1 MAKGIQ
7 TVSGRERLKV
17 RHEPHWTLVRRGCFL
32 GFVKRSESS
41 AGAWRA
47 RYRDDQTGK
56 RTSHSL
62 GAFDYL
68 PPNERYG
75 AALAAAEKW
84 FEHMGAGG
92 TSEALTVREVCER
105 YVKHLGDER
114 RIDAA
119 KDAEGRFRRWVPAG
133 GAFGRIA
140 VTKLTHAHVR
150 DWRTQLMNAPLIPQN
165 KKVEAPPKP
174 RSESAVNRDMT
185 ALRAALNFALRER
198 HVTTDAAWDVALKP
212 IPNAGS
218 RRSAY
223 LDSDQ
228 RRALIERCP
237 SDVANLVKLLSHL
250 PLRPGAAAKLK
261 VRDFDKRSGELTIAR
276 DKTGAARRIAL
287 PDSTNVFLAAM
298 AKDKLPDAPLISRAN
313 GTPWD
318 RHSWKYPV
326 KEAVLALGLPPGTIL
341 YTLRH
346 STITDL
352 IVIHK
357 LDTLSVARL
366 SGSSLAMIERHYGH
380 LLNSR
385 ARDALAKL
393 AI

>member
-1 MAKGIQ
+1 VAKGIQ

-41 AGAWRA
+41 SGAWRA

-62 GAFDYL
+62 GAFDHL

-75 AALAAAEKW
+75 AALAAAESW
-84 FEHMGAGG
+84 FKHMGAGG
-92 TSEALTVREVCER
+92 TSDALTVLEVCER
-105 YVKHLGDER
+105 YVKHLRDER

-119 KDAEGRFRRWVPAG
+119 KDAEGRFRRWVPEG
-133 GAFGRIA
+133 STFGRIA
-140 VTKLTHAHVR
+140 VAKLTHAHVR
-150 DWRTQLMNAPLIPQN
+150 DWRTRLTNAPLIPQN
-165 KKVEAPPKP
+165 KKLKAPPKP

-185 ALRAALNFALRER
+185 VLRAALNFALRER
-198 HVTTDAAWDVALKP
+198 HVTTDAAWGVALKP
-212 IPNAGS
+212 IRNAGS

-237 SDVANLVKLLSHL
+237 SDVAGLVKTLSLL
-250 PLRPGAAAKLK
+250 PLRPGAVAKLK

-276 DKTGAARRIAL
+276 DKAGAARRIAL
-287 PDSTNVFLAAM
+287 PDSTVVFLAAM
-298 AKDKLPDAPLISRAN
+298 AKDKLPDAPLISRSN
-313 GTPWD
+313 GAPWD
-318 RHSWKYPV
+318 RHSWKKPV
-326 KEAVLALGLPPGTIL
+326 KEAVLALGLPPETIL

-352 IVIHK
+352 IVVHK
-357 LDTLSVARL
+357 LDTLSVATL